1 MKVFRSLQHAPMGS
15 AIRWL
20 GSSFRRTK
28 PRQVASTS
36 THKPAPKASPPPI
49 PSNELERLKALH
61 RYKILD
67 TSPEAAF
74 DDLTAL
80 ASYICGTPI
89 ALVSLSDANRQW
101 FKSKVGLEASEASR
115 EIAFCAHAIL
125 SPAEP
130 LIIPNTLND
139 ERFATNPLVVS
150 DPNIRFY
157 AGVPLVTPDRFPV
170 GTLCVL
176 DRIPRDL
183 TSKQIEALSALG
195 RQVITQMELRVNL
208 ARLERTVTQYQQTE
222 SALLSSAAT
231 NRALLDAI
239 PDVMFRISQDGTF
252 VNYKAPQNGNL
263 FVQPREFLGKKVD
276 EVMPPDVAQPMLRC
290 IDQALQTGE
299 VQVLEYQLPVQGNAT
314 YWEARLAVIDNNE
327 VMAIWRDITKR
338 KQAEAELFLALEKEK
353 ELNEL
358 KSRFVSMTSHEFRT
372 PLTTI
377 LGSAELLE
385 HYSQKWSEEKK
396 QRHIQRIQHTVQHMT
411 QLLNDVLL
419 LGKAEA
425 GKLEFNPQPLDL
437 EQFCLNLTEEFELDA
452 SNQHDLTFVTLAQA
466 IQGNCDEKLLRHIL
480 NNLLSNA
487 IKYSPSG
494 SNVKFEL
501 SCRDS
506 QAIFRIQDE
515 GIGIPEEDQQRLF
528 ESFHRAKNVG
538 NVPGT
543 GLGLA
548 IVKNAVDLHGGKISV
563 NSEVGIGT
571 TFTVI
576 IPLNQER

>member
-1 MKVFRSLQHAPMGS
+1 MKLFRSLQCSPIGS
-15 AIRWL
+15 ALRWL
-20 GSSFRRTK
+20 GGSLTQANHE
-28 PRQVASTS
+28 QVASTS
-36 THKPAPKASPPPI
+36 TSRPAPNASPAPS
-49 PSNELERLKALH
+49 PSNEVERLKALH

-89 ALVSLSDANRQW
+89 ALVSLVDANRQW
-101 FKSKVGLEASEASR
+101 FKSKVGLDASETPR
-115 EIAFCAHAIL
+115 ELAFCGHAIL

-130 LIIPNTLND
+130 LIVSNALDD
-139 ERFATNPLVVS
+139 ERFATNPLVMF

-157 AGVPLVTPDRFPV
+157 AGIPLVTPDNFPV
-170 GTLCVL
+170 GTLCVI
-176 DRIPRDL
+176 DRIPRHL
-183 TSKQIEALSALG
+183 TSEQIDALRALG

-208 ARLERTVTQYQQTE
+208 AKLERSVTQHQQTE

-239 PDVMFRISQDGTF
+239 PDLMFRINQDATF

-263 FVQPREFLGKKVD
+263 FLQPREFLGKKVD
-276 EVMPPDVAQPMLRC
+276 EVMPPDVAQLMLRC

-299 VQVLEYQLPVQGNAT
+299 VQVLEYQLLLQGNTT

-327 VMAIWRDITKR
+327 VMAIMRDITKR

-385 HYSQKWSEEKK
+385 HYSQKWPEEKK

-411 QLLNDVLL
+411 QLLNDVLV

-425 GKLEFNPQPLDL
+425 GKLEFNPQSLDL
-437 EQFCLNLTEEFELDA
+437 EQFCLNLTEELKLDA
-452 SNQHDLTFVTLAQA
+452 SHQHNLTFVNHAQA
-466 IQGNCDEKLLRHIL
+466 IQANMDEKLLRHIL

-487 IKYSPSG
+487 IKYSSSG

-501 SCRDS
+501 SCQDDR
-506 QAIFRIQDE
+506 AIFRIQDE
-515 GIGIPEEDQQRLF
+515 GIGIPEEDEQRLF

-538 NVPGT
+538 NIPGT

-548 IVKNAVDLHGGKISV
+548 IVRNAVDLHGGKISV
-563 NSEVGIGT
+563 NSKVGIGT
-571 TFTVI
+571 TFTVT
-576 IPLNQER
+576 IPLNQEQ